1 MQQDTHQLI
10 IDVMSSIFE
19 TKLSSLKE
27 IAYASSFSF
36 VLWRIDKEKFP
47 FLRDSSPFY
56 IGTGKKE
63 ATSMEE
69 FRKENRAK
77 WEIILSCLQTFQIG
91 EWSQFIEEFR
101 QKDLDRFIS
110 YEEQALQ
117 YFCLMFIS
125 FLKELDLPIT
135 KTLEKL
141 HPQAFASVL
150 AKSYSYSNNKDLK
163 KTHSTPI
170 SDRFEK
176 SPDYY
181 FKEIANNRDFYVTD
195 KSIQDLL
202 NVINNLQSQNATLR
216 SDLISKEKESLLLE
230 ERVSGL
236 KKDTKHLQAELE
248 MRDSVIS
255 RLQFKI
261 ENLETSC
268 SEEGE
273 NLSLKIANDKIEDL
287 YREVDMLQKRNYLL
301 QSRLDSYAMR
311 FQQPPTANF
320 EEQEEELER
329 TKNHLRCSQLEKA
342 TLEEKLQV
350 LEQKLSQISEK
361 LLKERDANGKIN
373 QELMELHRVIT
384 QKELAI
390 SSLANERSALEG
402 EKDRYI
408 EMLLQKDCQIRN
420 IEREYSDIVRSG
432 NNSMNASRRNLEQL
446 SSPDDPNLELV
457 QVCKQVNKNFM
468 NELKC
473 VYSLLHDVFVT
484 ELTGVNLS
492 ELVKKRLAESQ
503 STNL

>member
-1 MQQDTHQLI
+1 MQQDTSQLLI
-10 IDVMSSIFE
+10 EVMSTLFE
-19 TKLSSLKE
+19 TKLASLKE
-27 IAYASSFSF
+27 VSYASSFSF
-36 VLWRIDKEKFP
+36 VLWRLDKDKFP
-47 FLRDSSPFY
+47 FLRESSQFFL
-56 IGTGKKE
+56 GTGKKD

-77 WEIILSCLQTFQIG
+77 WEIILGCLQTFHIG

-101 QKDLDRFIS
+101 ARDLDRFVAC
-110 YEEQALQ
+110 EEQALQ
-117 YFCLMFIS
+117 FFCLMFIS
-125 FLKELDLPIT
+125 FLKELDLPIS

-141 HPQAFASVL
+141 HPQAFTSIL
-150 AKSYSYSNNKDLK
+150 ARSHSSNKDFK
-163 KTHSTPI
+163 RTHFTPH
-170 SDRFEK
+170 SDNRYEK

-216 SDLISKEKESLLLE
+216 SDLISKEKETLLLE
-230 ERVSGL
+230 EKVAGL
-236 KKDTKHLQAELE
+236 KKDSKHLQAELE
-248 MRDSVIS
+248 TRDSIIS

-261 ENLETSC
+261 ESLETSC

-273 NLSLKIANDKIEDL
+273 TLSLKIANNKIEDL
-287 YREVDMLQKRNYLL
+287 YREVDMLQKRNCLL
-301 QSRLDSYAMR
+301 QSRLDGYAMR
-311 FQQPPTANF
+311 FQHSPTANL

-329 TKNHLRCSQLEKA
+329 TRNHLRCSQLEKA

-361 LLKERDANGKIN
+361 LLKERDVNGKIN

-390 SSLANERSALEG
+390 SSLANERIALES
-402 EKDRYI
+402 ERDRCI
-408 EMLLQKDCQIRN
+408 ELLQQKDCQMRN

-432 NNSMNASRRNLEQL
+432 NESLNASRKNLEQL
-446 SSPDDPNLELV
+446 SSADDPNLELV

-503 STNL
+503 GNNL